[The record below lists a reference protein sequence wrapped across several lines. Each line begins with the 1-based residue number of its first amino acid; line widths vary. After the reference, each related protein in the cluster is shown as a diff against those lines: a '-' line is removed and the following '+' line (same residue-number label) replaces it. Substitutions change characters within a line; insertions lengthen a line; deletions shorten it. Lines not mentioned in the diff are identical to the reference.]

1 MLGGPDHMAARVG
14 TCANSSLVA
23 AQILRVRET
32 SPETWARTGRVQ
44 IASAFLASLVAG
56 TWIGMGEAEACATG
70 MYVYASGGQ
79 GHWDDEVIE
88 YIAGSREE
96 AWRVRGWLGDVDVS
110 GGGRRVATVS
120 RYLVDRYGFE
130 PGRFTVIKKQ
140 LFPYSLRQDTIIATF
155 TADYLSTYLSLV
167 PSPSDA
173 VLSFGPM
180 DFLLTSAPHYLPNRL
195 YSAYPHPAQDPS
207 EKRKYIV
214 MLTSRCAVRWRV
226 ISVI

>member
-23 AQILRVRET
+23 AQMLRVRET

-44 IASAFLASLVAG
+44 IASAFLASLISG
-56 TWIGMGEAEACATG
+56 TWINIGEAEACATG

-88 YIAGSREE
+88 YIGGSREE
-96 AWRVRGWLGDVDVS
+96 AWRARGWLGDVDVS

-130 PGRFTVIKKQ
+130 PGEFSIAK
-140 LFPYSLRQDTIIATF
+140 LRRTSPQPVEDTTIASF

-173 VLSFGPM
+173 ILSFGPM
-180 DFLLTSAPHYLPNRL
+180 DFLLTSAPHYLPSRL
-195 YSAYPHPAQDPS
+195 YSVYPHPAQDPS
-207 EKRKYIV
+207 EKRKYIG
-214 MLTSRCAVRWRV
+214 MLTSRYAVD
-226 ISVI
+226 

>member
-1 MLGGPDHMAARVG
+1 MPNFPSLDSRLPLHPQLSPNTFSLPNTPVAQDTFSHSHALSIEAMLGGPDHMAARVG

-44 IASAFLASLVAG
+44 IASAFLASLISG

-79 GHWDDEVIE
+79 GHWDDEIIE

-130 PGRFTVIKKQ
+130 PGWSVV
-140 LFPYSLRQDTIIATF
+140 LNLR
-155 TADYLSTYLSLV
+155 
-167 PSPSDA
+167 
-173 VLSFGPM
+173 
-180 DFLLTSAPHYLPNRL
+180 
-195 YSAYPHPAQDPS
+195 
-207 EKRKYIV
+207 E
-214 MLTSRCAVRWRV
+214 
-226 ISVI
+226 

>member
-1 MLGGPDHMAARVG
+1 MAARVG

-44 IASAFLASLVAG
+44 IASAFLASLISG
-56 TWIGMGEAEACATG
+56 TWIKMGEAEACATG

-96 AWRVRGWLGDVDVS
+96 GWRVRGWLGDVDVS
-110 GGGRRVATVS
+110 GGGRRLATVS

-130 PGRFTVIKKQ
+130 PGK
-140 LFPYSLRQDTIIATF
+140 FPIPEFIRMSPQSVKDTTIASF

-173 VLSFGPM
+173 ILSFGPM
-180 DFLLTSAPHYLPNRL
+180 DFLLTSAPHYLSSRL
-195 YSAYPHPAQDPS
+195 YSVYPHPAQDPS
-207 EKRKYIV
+207 EKRKYIG
-214 MLTSRCAVRWRV
+214 MLTSRYAVD
-226 ISVI
+226 